1 MLSLN
6 TEVAVQTTLQE
17 DITSESQEEF
27 SIVDEQDAFLIDAD
41 AADIID
47 AECSF
52 DNQLSAETLVD
63 DESYDDLSQNVDL
76 QKLTSTC
83 KY

>member
-1 MLSLN
+1 MPSLN
-6 TEVAVQTTLQE
+6 TEIAV
-17 DITSESQEEF
+17 TSKSQEEF
-27 SIVDEQDAFLIDAD
+27 SIVDEQDDFLIDAD
-41 AADIID
+41 AADVID

-63 DESYDDLSQNVDL
+63 NENNEGLSENAGL
-76 QKLTSTC
+76 QKSASTC